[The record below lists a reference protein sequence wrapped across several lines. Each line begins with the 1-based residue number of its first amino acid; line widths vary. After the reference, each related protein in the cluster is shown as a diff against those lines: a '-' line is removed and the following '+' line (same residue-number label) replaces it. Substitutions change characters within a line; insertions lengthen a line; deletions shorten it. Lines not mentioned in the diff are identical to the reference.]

1 MNLDNFKVVILA
13 GGLGTRISEYT
24 KDIPKPMIE
33 IKNKPILIQILK
45 IYIKSGINNFI
56 IATGYKNQ
64 VIKKFFKRKISDW
77 NVKIV
82 NTGIN
87 TMTGGRLKR
96 LKKFIENQTFM
107 LTYGDGLC
115 DVNIKKLHEFH
126 IKNRSI
132 AILLFFI

>member
-24 KDIPKPMIE
+24 KEIPKPMIE

-64 VIKKFFKRKISDW
+64 IINNYFLKNKNLIKILFR
-77 NVKIV
+77 N
-82 NTGIN
+82 
-87 TMTGGRLKR
+87 
-96 LKKFIENQTFM
+96 KK
-107 LTYGDGLC
+107 
-115 DVNIKKLHEFH
+115 
-126 IKNRSI
+126 KN
-132 AILLFFI
+132 